1 MGHKFP
7 ESFFVDNKDVVEQVD
22 MAAIAE
28 RVKGVEFG
36 QDLIVRLGS
45 RHAPVQLDDVAK
57 LAIERATARE
67 LDADVE
73 IILELQ
79 EIEARGGAPRDVGL
93 PHRRLKN
100 ALLGPA
106 PPSSD
111 EILHDLLG
119 FSENLEVRAAVNV
132 WRRSDIGAADHDR
145 PPPRAAHL
153 DDAKGIGL
161 LN

>member
-1 MGHKFP
+1 
-7 ESFFVDNKDVVEQVD
+7 

-28 RVKGVEFG
+28 RVQGVELG
-36 QDLIVRLGS
+36 QDLIARLGS
-45 RHAPVQLDDVAK
+45 RHAPVQLDDVAN

-79 EIEARGGAPRDVGL
+79 EIEARRGALRDVRL

-119 FSENLEVRAAVNV
+119 FSENLEVRAAIDI
-132 WRRSDIGAADHDR
+132 WGRSHIVSAHHDWPS
-145 PPPRAAHL
+145 PPAAHL
-153 DDAKGIGL
+153 DGAKGIGL
-161 LN
+161 LKQHSPGHNQIGPS